1 MEMRKLFV
9 TSLAAIMALGISAQ
23 ENMEPFRHFSVG
35 VEAGLHGVGI
45 EVAMPVLP
53 SLVVKAGYN
62 WFPSSELINTDVS
75 ADTKDLKQA
84 QEDYT
89 TATSY
94 QFQNKFGDEAVV
106 SAGAQVGLSNFK
118 LMLNWYPFKSS
129 SFYLAGGM
137 YYAPKDDDKPFL
149 RISGNTTENDW
160 AALQELRDQIPA
172 ENYDISLEIGNEKY
186 AIMEKDGK
194 GYLQADYKIDPLK
207 YYVGFGFGRSIP
219 NKLIG
224 FQFELGTMI
233 YHTTGFYF
241 QEKKVDMGD
250 AAEQF
255 GDAAKTAVEYLDKFP
270 IYPQIAFR
278 FNFRAL

>member
-1 MEMRKLFV
+1 MKRLFV
-9 TSLAAIMALGISAQ
+9 LSLATLFTLGISAQ
-23 ENMEPFRHFSVG
+23 DNMEPFRHFSVG

-62 WFPSSELINTDVS
+62 WFPSSELVNTDVS
-75 ADTKDLKQA
+75 ADTKDLKEA
-84 QEDYT
+84 QEQYT
-89 TATSY
+89 ALTSY

-160 AALQELRDQIPA
+160 AALQELRDKSGVD
-172 ENYDISLEIGNEKY
+172 YDISLEIGNEKY

-233 YHTTGFYF
+233 YHSTGFYF
-241 QEKKVDMGD
+241 QEKEVDMGD

>member
-1 MEMRKLFV
+1 MKRLFV
-9 TSLAAIMALGISAQ
+9 LSLATLFTLGISAQ
-23 ENMEPFRHFSVG
+23 DNMEPFRHFSVG

-75 ADTKDLKQA
+75 ADTKDLKDA
-84 QEDYT
+84 QEQYT
-89 TATSY
+89 ALTSY

-129 SFYLAGGM
+129 NFYLAGGL

-160 AALQELRDQIPA
+160 AALQELRDKSGVD
-172 ENYDISLEIGNEKY
+172 YDISLEIGNEKY

-233 YHTTGFYF
+233 YHSTGFYF
-241 QEKKVDMGD
+241 QEKEVDMGD

>member
-1 MEMRKLFV
+1 MRKLFV
-9 TSLAAIMALGISAQ
+9 TALAAIMTLGISAQ
-23 ENMEPFRHFSVG
+23 DNMEPFRHFSVG

-75 ADTKDLKQA
+75 ADTKDLKEA
-84 QEDYT
+84 QEQYT

>member
-1 MEMRKLFV
+1 MKRLFV
-9 TSLAAIMALGISAQ
+9 LSLATLFTLGISAQ
-23 ENMEPFRHFSVG
+23 DNMEPFRHFSVG

-84 QEDYT
+84 QEQYT
-89 TATSY
+89 ALTSY

-129 SFYLAGGM
+129 NFYLAGGL

-160 AALQELRDQIPA
+160 AALQELRDKSGVD
-172 ENYDISLEIGNEKY
+172 YDISLEIGNEKY

-233 YHTTGFYF
+233 YHSTGFYF
-241 QEKKVDMGD
+241 QEKEVDMGD

>member
-1 MEMRKLFV
+1 MKRLFV
-9 TSLAAIMALGISAQ
+9 LSLATLFTLGISAQ
-23 ENMEPFRHFSVG
+23 DNMEPFRHFSVG
-35 VEAGLHGVGI
+35 VEAGLHGIGI

-75 ADTKDLKQA
+75 ADTKDLKDA
-84 QEDYT
+84 QEQYT
-89 TATSY
+89 ALTSY

-194 GYLQADYKIDPLK
+194 GYLQSDYKIDPLK

-255 GDAAKTAVEYLDKFP
+255 GDAAKTAVEYLDKYP

>member
-1 MEMRKLFV
+1 MRKLFV
-9 TSLAAIMALGISAQ
+9 TALAAIMALGISAQ
-23 ENMEPFRHFSVG
+23 DNMEPFRHFSVG

-62 WFPSSELINTDVS
+62 WFPSSELVKTDVS

-172 ENYDISLEIGNEKY
+172 EKYDISLEIGNEKY

>member
-1 MEMRKLFV
+1 MKRLFV
-9 TSLAAIMALGISAQ
+9 LSLATLFTLGISAQ
-23 ENMEPFRHFSVG
+23 DNMEPFRHFSVG

-62 WFPSSELINTDVS
+62 WFPSSELVNTDVS
-75 ADTKDLKQA
+75 ADTKDLKEA
-84 QEDYT
+84 QEQYT
-89 TATSY
+89 ALTCY

-129 SFYLAGGM
+129 NFYLAGGL

-160 AALQELRDQIPA
+160 AALQELRDKSGVD
-172 ENYDISLEIGNEKY
+172 YDISLEIGNEKY

-233 YHTTGFYF
+233 YHSTGFYF
-241 QEKKVDMGD
+241 QEKEVDMGD

>member
-23 ENMEPFRHFSVG
+23 DNMEPFRHFSVG

-53 SLVVKAGYN
+53 NLVVKAGYN
-62 WFPSSELINTDVS
+62 WFPSSELVKTDVS

>member
-1 MEMRKLFV
+1 MKRLFV
-9 TSLAAIMALGISAQ
+9 LSLATLFTLGIYAQ
-23 ENMEPFRHFSVG
+23 ENMEPFRHVSVG
-35 VEAGLHGVGI
+35 IEAGLHGVGI

-84 QEDYT
+84 QEQYT
-89 TATSY
+89 ALTSY

-129 SFYLAGGM
+129 NFYLAGGL

-160 AALQELRDQIPA
+160 AALQELRDKSGVD
-172 ENYDISLEIGNEKY
+172 YDISLEIGNEKY

-233 YHTTGFYF
+233 YHSTGFYF
-241 QEKKVDMGD
+241 QEKEVDMGD

>member
-1 MEMRKLFV
+1 MKRLFV
-9 TSLAAIMALGISAQ
+9 LSLATVLTLGISAQ
-23 ENMEPFRHFSVG
+23 DNMEPFRHFSVG

-75 ADTKDLKQA
+75 ADTKDLKEA
-84 QEDYT
+84 QEQYT
-89 TATSY
+89 ALTSY

-129 SFYLAGGM
+129 NFYLAGGL

-160 AALQELRDQIPA
+160 AALQELRDKSGVD
-172 ENYDISLEIGNEKY
+172 YDISLEIGNEKY

-233 YHTTGFYF
+233 YHSTGFYF
-241 QEKKVDMGD
+241 QEKEVDMGD

>member
-1 MEMRKLFV
+1 MRKLFV

>member
-1 MEMRKLFV
+1 MRKLFV
-9 TSLAAIMALGISAQ
+9 TSLAAIMALGIFAQ
-23 ENMEPFRHFSVG
+23 DNMEPFRHFSVG

-62 WFPSSELINTDVS
+62 WFPSSELVKTDVS

-129 SFYLAGGM
+129 NFYLAGGF

-241 QEKKVDMGD
+241 QEKEVNMGD

>member
-1 MEMRKLFV
+1 MRKLFV
-9 TSLAAIMALGISAQ
+9 TALAAIMALGISAQ
-23 ENMEPFRHFSVG
+23 DNMEPFRHFSVG

-62 WFPSSELINTDVS
+62 WFPSSELVNTDVS
-75 ADTKDLKQA
+75 ADTKDLKEA
-84 QEDYT
+84 QEQYT
-89 TATSY
+89 ALTSY

-129 SFYLAGGM
+129 NFYLAGGL

-160 AALQELRDQIPA
+160 AALQELRDKSGVD
-172 ENYDISLEIGNEKY
+172 YDISLEIGNEKY

-233 YHTTGFYF
+233 YHSTGFYF
-241 QEKKVDMGD
+241 QEKEVDMGD

>member
-1 MEMRKLFV
+1 MKRLFV
-9 TSLAAIMALGISAQ
+9 LSLATLFTLGISAQ
-23 ENMEPFRHFSVG
+23 DNMEPFRHFSVG

-75 ADTKDLKQA
+75 ADTKDLKDA
-84 QEDYT
+84 QEQYT

-129 SFYLAGGM
+129 NFYLAGGL

-160 AALQELRDQIPA
+160 AALQELRDKSGVD
-172 ENYDISLEIGNEKY
+172 YDISLEIGNEKY

-233 YHTTGFYF
+233 YHSTGFYF
-241 QEKKVDMGD
+241 QEKEVDMGD